1 MALFVVVRVYT
12 VMVCLMCFMSL
23 NDSNIEPPPPL
34 PSSFLL
40 SLSLFPLFLFQCC
53 VEAGG
58 TTGRLALSSDGA
70 QLFVLSDS
78 NQRINSYVE
87 VSLDSNK
94 ECVRDDTVGWP

>member
-1 MALFVVVRVYT
+1 MCVCVVFISFRYVSWNQGDYSLH
-12 VMVCLMCFMSL
+12 MVTELPTAGLLTNSGNCISAK
-23 NDSNIEPPPPL
+23 NAGEP
-34 PSSFLL
+34 
-40 SLSLFPLFLFQCC
+40 
-53 VEAGG
+53 
-58 TTGRLALSSDGA
+58 TGRLALSSDGA